1 MMMLMMM
8 MMMINDQYGQR
19 CGCRPNLYLSVT
31 MKHPDVMKDL
41 RSQMAPNRNGDMEFD
56 GPTIIY
62 CPTKKSAETLTNA
75 VKGENDILFNLWAS
89 Y

>member
-1 MMMLMMM
+1 
-8 MMMINDQYGQR
+8 
-19 CGCRPNLYLSVT
+19 

-41 RSQMAPNRNGDMEFD
+41 RSQMVRNGDEMEFD

-75 VKGENDILFNLWAS
+75 VKGEYSVCFNL
-89 Y
+89 